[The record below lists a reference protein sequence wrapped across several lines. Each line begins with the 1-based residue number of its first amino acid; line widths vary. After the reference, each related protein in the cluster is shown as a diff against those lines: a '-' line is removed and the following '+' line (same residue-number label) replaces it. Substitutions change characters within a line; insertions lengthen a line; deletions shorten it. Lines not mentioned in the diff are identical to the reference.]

1 MLHFIII
8 EGSQTDTLSSVFKAS
23 VFISYQLRKTLN
35 EFPYLE
41 VVPVFLL

>member
-8 EGSQTDTLSSVFKAS
+8 EGSKTDTLSSVFKAS
-23 VFISYQLRKTLN
+23 VYFLSIEKTLN
-35 EFPYLE
+35 EFPYLK